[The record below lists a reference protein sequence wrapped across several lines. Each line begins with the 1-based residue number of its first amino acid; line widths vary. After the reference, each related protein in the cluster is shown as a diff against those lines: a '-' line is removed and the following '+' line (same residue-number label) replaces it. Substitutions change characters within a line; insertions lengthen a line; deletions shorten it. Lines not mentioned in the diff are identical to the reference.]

1 MNWLGSAGLFVLGAC
16 VGSFLNVV
24 ADRLPAGESLLHPPS
39 HCPACGRQLAK
50 RELVPIVGWLALRG
64 RCRTCTAPIPLR
76 VPAVELTT
84 ALVFAAAGWLI
95 SPWPRLVVTMGFA
108 SLLIAIAAID
118 LEHQVVLNR
127 LVYPALALAL
137 AAALLPWP
145 PETLPAL
152 GGGAVAFGALFA
164 IAVLLPRG
172 MGMGDVKLAA
182 FIGLAVGFPL
192 AVPVLL
198 LAFISGGLVGGFLL
212 LTRRAKPGDAV
223 PFGPFLALAGVAGL
237 LFGDRFL
244 IYWLGRPA

>member
-76 VPAVELTT
+76 VPTVELTT
-84 ALVFAAAGWLI
+84 ALVFVAAGWLI
-95 SPWPRLVVTMGFA
+95 SPWPRLVFTMGFA

-118 LEHQVVLNR
+118 LEHQVVPNR

-145 PETLPAL
+145 P
-152 GGGAVAFGALFA
+152 
-164 IAVLLPRG
+164 
-172 MGMGDVKLAA
+172 
-182 FIGLAVGFPL
+182 
-192 AVPVLL
+192 
-198 LAFISGGLVGGFLL
+198 
-212 LTRRAKPGDAV
+212 
-223 PFGPFLALAGVAGL
+223 
-237 LFGDRFL
+237 
-244 IYWLGRPA
+244 